1 MILFNFADYL
11 FVITLKTEI
20 EMDKQIELSLSVDY
34 YLSKPKNIAQIRYK
48 RRTFTQN
55 SLMVVLGTGYC
66 VAHCFKTNNEIFTQ
80 SEKTNDNFEFPQMI
94 GVDIDDC
101 DTDMET
107 FIKTL
112 KRKPTFAYTTFS
124 NGIKG
129 NRFRMIYLFNQKI
142 DSISLYKAV
151 YNWITEGLNIN
162 DNCMRSVS
170 QQMFG
175 TNFSAK
181 WYKSNVWYD
190 VPHFDESII
199 TKQSA
204 KSKVQKQSAILDQS
218 AKSKVQ
224 KQSAILDQSAKS
236 KVQNGVSS
244 QISKSFINDMNS
256 MASMDFISKYRN
268 YYPYFTETEL
278 QYKDGYAVIDS
289 NYFVV
294 KRMWYNQ
301 VYETKDGNI
310 TVSEVRKYKDG
321 NKRRIRM
328 YNTARILRNIKNDI
342 TAEHLA
348 YILYCER
355 EYYYDNSDN
364 ILSNERLLSIATEI
378 TSMPMERVIMNNNGK
393 NHFKVDK
400 KYWKERGITAR
411 QAVQIIRGQI
421 KDKNI
426 GELYDCSLT
435 DRENIAMMKEYG
447 IEVSLITLKRWKK
460 KNGIT
465 KRYHH
470 K

>member
-1 MILFNFADYL
+1 
-11 FVITLKTEI
+11 
-20 EMDKQIELSLSVDY
+20 MDKQIELSLSVDY
-34 YLSKPKNIAQIRYK
+34 YLNKPKNIAQIRYK

-55 SLMVVLGTGYC
+55 SLMIVLKTGYC
-66 VAHCFKTNNEIFTQ
+66 VAHCFRTQNEIFTQ
-80 SEKTNDNFEFPQMI
+80 TEKTNDNFEYTQMI
-94 GVDIDDC
+94 GIDVDDC

-107 FIKTL
+107 FIKAL

-142 DSISLYKAV
+142 DSIPLYKAV

-175 TNFSAK
+175 TNFAAK
-181 WYKSNVWYD
+181 WYNSDVWYD
-190 VPHFDESII
+190 VPHFDESINTNI
-199 TKQSA
+199 
-204 KSKVQKQSAILDQS
+204 KVQFSKCKNQSEEI
-218 AKSKVQ
+218 
-224 KQSAILDQSAKS
+224 

-244 QISKSFINDMNS
+244 QISKSFMDDMNC

-268 YYPYFTETEL
+268 CYPYFTETEL

-289 NYFVV
+289 NYYVV
-294 KRMWYNQ
+294 RRMWYNQ
-301 VYETKDGNI
+301 VYETKDG
-310 TVSEVRKYKDG
+310 TVTVNEVRKYKDG

-378 TSMPMERVIMNNNGK
+378 TSMPMERVIMDNNGK
-393 NHFKVDK
+393 NRFKVDK
-400 KYWKERGITAR
+400 SYWAEKGITPK
-411 QAVQIIRGQI
+411 QAVQIVRGQI
-421 KDKNI
+421 NDRNI

-435 DRENIAMMKEYG
+435 DKENIKMMNEYG
-447 IEVSLITLKRWKK
+447 IKVSLITLKRWRK

-465 KRYHH
+465 KKVSSQIKVSKSKYQSE

>member
-1 MILFNFADYL
+1 
-11 FVITLKTEI
+11 
-20 EMDKQIELSLSVDY
+20 MDKEIELSLSVDY
-34 YLSKPKNIAQIRYK
+34 YMSKPKNIAQIRYK

-55 SLMVVLGTGYC
+55 SLMIVLKTGYC
-66 VAHCFKTNNEIFTQ
+66 VAHCFKTQNEIFTQ
-80 SEKTNDNFEFPQMI
+80 SEKTNDNFEYTQMI
-94 GVDIDDC
+94 GIDIDDC

-107 FIKTL
+107 FIKRL
-112 KRKPTFAYTTFS
+112 EKKPTFAYTTFS

-142 DSISLYKAV
+142 DSIPLYKAV

-175 TNFSAK
+175 TNFAAK
-181 WYKSNVWYD
+181 WYNSDVWYD
-190 VPHFDESII
+190 VPHFDESINTNI
-199 TKQSA
+199 
-204 KSKVQKQSAILDQS
+204 KVQFSKCKNQSEEI
-218 AKSKVQ
+218 
-224 KQSAILDQSAKS
+224 

-244 QISKSFINDMNS
+244 QISKSFMDDMNC

-268 YYPYFTETEL
+268 CYPYFTETEL
-278 QYKDGYAVIDS
+278 QYKDGYAVIDN
-289 NYFVV
+289 NYYVV
-294 KRMWYNQ
+294 RRMWYNQ
-301 VYETKDGNI
+301 VYETKDG
-310 TVSEVRKYKDG
+310 TVTVNEVRKYKDG

-348 YILYCER
+348 YILYLER

-378 TSMPMERVIMNNNGK
+378 TSMPMERVIMDNNGK
-393 NHFKVDK
+393 NRFKVDK
-400 KYWKERGITAR
+400 SYWAEKGITPK
-411 QAVQIIRGQI
+411 QAVQIVRGQI
-421 KDKNI
+421 NDRNI

-435 DRENIAMMKEYG
+435 DKENIAMMKEYG
-447 IEVSLITLKRWKK
+447 IKVSLITLKRWRK

-465 KRYHH
+465 K
-470 K
+470 KVSSQISKSKSSVQTK

>member
-1 MILFNFADYL
+1 
-11 FVITLKTEI
+11 
-20 EMDKQIELSLSVDY
+20 MDKQIELSLSVDY
-34 YLSKPKNIAQIRYK
+34 YMSKPKNIAQIRYK

-55 SLMVVLGTGYC
+55 SLMVVLKTGYC
-66 VAHCFKTNNEIFTQ
+66 VAHCFKTNNEVFTQ
-80 SEKTNDNFEFPQMI
+80 SEKTNDNFEYTQMI
-94 GVDIDDC
+94 GIDVDDC

-107 FIKTL
+107 FIKAL

-142 DSISLYKAV
+142 DSIPLYKAV

-175 TNFSAK
+175 TNFAAK
-181 WYKSNVWYD
+181 WYNSNVWYD
-190 VPHFDESII
+190 VPHFDESINTNI
-199 TKQSA
+199 
-204 KSKVQKQSAILDQS
+204 KVQFSKCKNQSEEI
-218 AKSKVQ
+218 
-224 KQSAILDQSAKS
+224 

-244 QISKSFINDMNS
+244 QISKSFMDDMNC

-268 YYPYFTETEL
+268 CYPYFTETEL
-278 QYKDGYAVIDS
+278 QYKDGYAVIDN
-289 NYFVV
+289 NYYVV
-294 KRMWYNQ
+294 RRMWYNQ
-301 VYETKDGNI
+301 VYETKDG
-310 TVSEVRKYKDG
+310 TVTVNEVRKYKDG

-348 YILYCER
+348 YILYLER

-378 TSMPMERVIMNNNGK
+378 TSMPMERVIMENNNK
-393 NHFKVDK
+393 NSFKVDK
-400 KYWKERGITAR
+400 EYWRERGITPK
-411 QAVQIIRGQI
+411 QAVQIVRGQI
-421 KDKNI
+421 NDRNI

-435 DRENIAMMKEYG
+435 DKENIAMMNEYG
-447 IEVSLITLKRWKK
+447 IKVSLITLKRWRK

-465 KRYHH
+465 K
-470 K
+470 KVSSQIKVSK

>member
-1 MILFNFADYL
+1 
-11 FVITLKTEI
+11 
-20 EMDKQIELSLSVDY
+20 MDKQIELSLSVDY
-34 YLSKPKNIAQIRYK
+34 YLNKPKNIAQIRYK

-55 SLMVVLGTGYC
+55 SLMVVLKTGYC
-66 VAHCFKTNNEIFTQ
+66 VAHNFRTQNEIFTQ
-80 SEKTNDNFEFPQMI
+80 SEKTNDNFEYTQMI

-101 DTDMET
+101 DKDMET
-107 FIKTL
+107 FIKGL
-112 KRKPTFAYTTFS
+112 ERKPTFAYTTFS

-142 DSISLYKAV
+142 DSIPLYKAV

-175 TNFSAK
+175 TNFTAK
-181 WYKSNVWYD
+181 WYNSDVWYD

-199 TKQSA
+199 TNQK
-204 KSKVQKQSAILDQS
+204 KVSTQI
-218 AKSKVQ
+218 KVSD
-224 KQSAILDQSAKS
+224 K
-236 KVQNGVSS
+236 VSS
-244 QISKSFINDMNS
+244 QISKSFMDDMDC
-256 MASMDFISKYRN
+256 MAAYDFIMKYRN
-268 YYPYFTETEL
+268 CYPYFTETEL
-278 QYKDGYAVIDS
+278 QYKDGYAVIDN
-289 NYFVV
+289 NYYVV
-294 KRMWYNQ
+294 RRMWYNQ
-301 VYETKDGNI
+301 VYETKDG
-310 TVSEVRKYKDG
+310 TVTVNEVRKYKDG

-393 NHFKVDK
+393 NSFKVDK
-400 KYWKERGITAR
+400 DYWKERGITPK
-411 QAVQIIRGQI
+411 QAVQIVRGQI
-421 KDKNI
+421 NDRNI

-435 DRENIAMMKEYG
+435 DKENLEMMKEYG
-447 IEVSLITLKRWKK
+447 IKVSLITLKRWRK

-465 KRYHH
+465 K
-470 K
+470 KVSSQIKVSKSK

>member
-1 MILFNFADYL
+1 
-11 FVITLKTEI
+11 
-20 EMDKQIELSLSVDY
+20 MDKQIELSLSVDY

-66 VAHCFKTNNEIFTQ
+66 VAHCFKTQNEIFTQ
-80 SEKTNDNFEFPQMI
+80 SEKTNDNFEYTQMI

-101 DTDMET
+101 DTVMET
-107 FIKTL
+107 FIAGL

-129 NRFRMIYLFNQKI
+129 KGNRFRMIYIFNQKI
-142 DSISLYKAV
+142 DSIPLYKAV
-151 YNWITEGLNIN
+151 YNWVTEGLNIN

-175 TNFSAK
+175 TTKDAQ
-181 WYKSNVWYD
+181 WYISDTTYD

-199 TKQSA
+199 TTQSEKIKVQNSLNQSA
-204 KSKVQKQSAILDQS
+204 ISNQSEKIKVQK
-218 AKSKVQ
+218 V
-224 KQSAILDQSAKS
+224 
-236 KVQNGVSS
+236 VSS
-244 QISKSFINDMNS
+244 QISKSFINDINC

-268 YYPYFTETEL
+268 CYPYFTETEL

-289 NYFVV
+289 NYYVV

-301 VYETKDGNI
+301 VYETKNGNI
-310 TVSEVRKYKDG
+310 TVSEIRKYKDG

-364 ILSNERLLSIATEI
+364 VLSNEKLLSIATEI
-378 TSMPMERVIMNNNGK
+378 TSMPMERVIMNNDGK
-393 NHFKVDK
+393 NSFKVDK

-411 QAVQIIRGQI
+411 QAVQIVRGQI
-421 KDKNI
+421 KDKTI
-426 GELYDCSLT
+426 GELYDCNLT
-435 DRENIAMMKEYG
+435 DKQNIEMMNEYG
-447 IEVSLITLKRWKK
+447 IKVSLITLKRWRK

-465 KRYHH
+465 KRGVSSQIS
-470 K
+470 KPK

>member
-1 MILFNFADYL
+1 
-11 FVITLKTEI
+11 
-20 EMDKQIELSLSVDY
+20 MDKQIELSLSVDY
-34 YLSKPKNIAQIRYK
+34 YLNKPNNIAQIRYK
-48 RRTFTQN
+48 RGTFTQN
-55 SLMVVLGTGYC
+55 SLMIVLKSGYC
-66 VAHCFKTNNEIFTQ
+66 VAHCFRTQNEVFTQ
-80 SEKTNDNFEFPQMI
+80 SEKTNDNFEYTQMI

-107 FIKTL
+107 YIKGL

-142 DSISLYKAV
+142 DSIPLYRAV

-181 WYKSNVWYD
+181 WYKSDIWYD

-199 TKQSA
+199 TN
-204 KSKVQKQSAILDQS
+204 QKRVSS
-218 AKSKVQ
+218 
-224 KQSAILDQSAKS
+224 
-236 KVQNGVSS
+236 QNSISDKVSS
-244 QISKSFINDMNS
+244 QISKSFINDMDC
-256 MASMDFISKYRN
+256 MAAMDFIKKYRN
-268 YYPYFTETEL
+268 SYPYFTETEL

-289 NYFVV
+289 NYYVV
-294 KRMWYNQ
+294 RRMWYNQ
-301 VYETKDGNI
+301 VYETKDG
-310 TVSEVRKYKDG
+310 TVTVNEVRKYKDG

-393 NHFKVDK
+393 NRFKVDK
-400 KYWKERGITAR
+400 EYWRERGITPK
-411 QAVQIIRGQI
+411 QAVQIVRGQI
-421 KDKNI
+421 NDMNI
-426 GELYDCSLT
+426 GELYDFNLT
-435 DRENIAMMKEYG
+435 DKENVNVMKENG
-447 IEVSLITLKRWKK
+447 INISLITLKRWRK

-465 KRYHH
+465 K
-470 K
+470 KVSSQISKSKEGIITKQ

>member
-1 MILFNFADYL
+1 
-11 FVITLKTEI
+11 
-20 EMDKQIELSLSVDY
+20 MDKQIELSLSVDY
-34 YLSKPKNIAQIRYK
+34 YLNKPNNIAQIRYK

-55 SLMVVLGTGYC
+55 SLMIVLKSGYC
-66 VAHCFKTNNEIFTQ
+66 VAHCFKTQNEVFTQ
-80 SEKTNDNFEFPQMI
+80 SEKTNDNFEYTQMI

-107 FIKTL
+107 FIKGL
-112 KRKPTFAYTTFS
+112 NRKPTFAYTTFS

-142 DSISLYKAV
+142 DSIPLYKAV

-181 WYKSNVWYD
+181 WYNSDVWYD

-199 TKQSA
+199 TN
-204 KSKVQKQSAILDQS
+204 QKREVSS
-218 AKSKVQ
+218 
-224 KQSAILDQSAKS
+224 
-236 KVQNGVSS
+236 QNSISDKVSS
-244 QISKSFINDMNS
+244 QISKSFMDDMDC
-256 MASMDFISKYRN
+256 MASMDFINKYRN
-268 YYPYFTETEL
+268 CYPYFTETEL
-278 QYKDGYAVIDS
+278 QYKDGYAVIDN
-289 NYFVV
+289 NYYVV
-294 KRMWYNQ
+294 RRMWYNQ
-301 VYETKDGNI
+301 VYETKDG
-310 TVSEVRKYKDG
+310 TVTVNEVRKYKDG

-348 YILYCER
+348 YILYLER

-378 TSMPMERVIMNNNGK
+378 TSMPMERVIMDNNGCK
-393 NHFKVDK
+393 NRFKVDK
-400 KYWKERGITAR
+400 SYWKERGITPK
-411 QAVQIIRGQI
+411 QAVQIVRGQI
-421 KDKNI
+421 NDRNI

-435 DRENIAMMKEYG
+435 DKENVNVMKENG
-447 IEVSLITLKRWKK
+447 INISLITLKRWRK

-465 KRYHH
+465 K
-470 K
+470 KVSSQISKSKEGIITKQ

>member
-1 MILFNFADYL
+1 
-11 FVITLKTEI
+11 
-20 EMDKQIELSLSVDY
+20 MDKQIELSLSVDY
-34 YLSKPKNIAQIRYK
+34 YTSKPKNIGMIRYK

-55 SLMVVLGTGYC
+55 SLMVILGTGYC
-66 VAHCFKTNNEIFTQ
+66 VAHCFKTNKEVFTQ
-80 SEKTNDNFEFPQMI
+80 SEKTNDNFEYTQMI
-94 GVDIDDC
+94 GIDIDDC

-107 FIKTL
+107 FIKNL

-142 DSISLYKAV
+142 DNIPLYKAV

-181 WYKSNVWYD
+181 WYKSDIWYD

-199 TKQSA
+199 TNQSE
-204 KSKVQKQSAILDQS
+204 KIKVKN
-218 AKSKVQ
+218 K
-224 KQSAILDQSAKS
+224 
-236 KVQNGVSS
+236 VSS
-244 QISKSFINDMNS
+244 QISKSFINDMNC

-268 YYPYFTETEL
+268 CYPYFTETEL

-294 KRMWYNQ
+294 KRMWCNQ

-310 TVSEVRKYKDG
+310 TVSEIRKYKDG

-342 TAEHLA
+342 TAEQLA

-378 TSMPMERVIMNNNGK
+378 TSMPMERLIMNNNGK
-393 NHFKVDK
+393 NRFKVDK
-400 KYWKERGITAR
+400 KYWAEKGITAR
-411 QAVQIIRGQI
+411 QAVQIVRGQI
-421 KDKNI
+421 KDKTI

-435 DRENIAMMKEYG
+435 DKENIAMMKEYG
-447 IEVSLITLKRWKK
+447 IKVSLITIKRWRK

-465 KRYHH
+465 KSKVSSQKSKYQSE